1 MRPDINYGT
10 TDTNH
15 DDITSR
21 VGLQLVS
28 APACGDRP
36 GLLQLVHGRREES
49 DMAKSL
55 VALGTAAAI
64 GAAALTT

>member
-21 VGLQLVS
+21 SGYDS
-28 APACGDRP
+28 YPRP
-36 GLLQLVHGRREES
+36 P
-49 DMAKSL
+49 
-55 VALGTAAAI
+55 AAI
-64 GAAALTT
+64 GRGYYN